1 MDLIKEDK
9 DNKRNNPISMRENV
23 LGNLSLDII
32 CSSKL
37 RTDDV
42 CGQISEH
49 ISRQMGAVV
58 DIIGAIK
65 VRYFVSNKL
74 SAKLY
79 SQFFISSNY

>member
-1 MDLIKEDK
+1 VDLIKEDK

-37 RTDDV
+37 TTDDV

-58 DIIGAIK
+58 DIIGAI
-65 VRYFVSNKL
+65 
-74 SAKLY
+74 
-79 SQFFISSNY
+79 